1 LLVTLE
7 FIQQG
12 LESFQLFLLL
22 QDNRHNNALKRPW
35 ASDHDPSL
43 DVQLGAVK
51 EPIEDGL
58 IGFRESP
65 FERRPFATFILNKL
79 AECWKGLAH
88 DIILSQWQH

>member
-1 LLVTLE
+1 VTLE
-7 FIQQG
+7 FIQQA

-43 DVQLGAVK
+43 DMQLGAVK

-58 IGFRESP
+58 IGFRKSP
-65 FERRPFATFILNKL
+65 FERRLFATFILNKL
-79 AECWKGLAH
+79 AECRKGLAH
-88 DIILSQWQH
+88 DIILSQWQR